1 MFLLSLTISF
11 SVFSTSFSYFLETIL
26 IIDDSSEVS
35 WLSGSGADDITD
47 ETPDSGLFDIVPK
60 GSTIL
65 PEERDVLNFW
75 IRACWSNL
83 MMSSEPLRMY
93 SLSDIGV
100 MRSSSVRSCHTYS
113 LLYFLLFV
121 EFRWKI
127 QAYIYFDKYLFLY

>member
-65 PEERDVLNFW
+65 PEERDVLNF
-75 IRACWSNL
+75 
-83 MMSSEPLRMY
+83 
-93 SLSDIGV
+93 
-100 MRSSSVRSCHTYS
+100 
-113 LLYFLLFV
+113 
-121 EFRWKI
+121 
-127 QAYIYFDKYLFLY
+127 